1 MEDQTFIG
9 RQPIMDL
16 KQQIIGYELFF
27 RHSADA
33 QTATI
38 EDDFKACSNVLVNT
52 IGGIDMQWLLGDKLA
67 FINVNDEMLK
77 SDLLELMPAKR
88 TVLEVLRSIEPS
100 DETVARCQQLRG
112 LGFKIALDNP
122 QLSSDP
128 HALLQCADFVK
139 IDIQTADIPELAF
152 S

>member
-38 EDDFKACSNVLVNT
+38 EDDFKACSNVLVNAV
-52 IGGIDMQWLLGDKLA
+52 DMQWLLGDKLA
-67 FINVNDEMLK
+67 FINVNDEMLM

-88 TVLEVLRSIEPS
+88 TVLEVLRSTEPN
-100 DETVARCQQLRG
+100 DEIVARCQQLRG

-128 HALLQCADFVK
+128 SCFITVRRFRK
-139 IDIQTADIPELAF
+139 N
-152 S
+152 